1 MKKHRVVV
9 RNLIVLMTLVMV
21 IMSILPA
28 KVEAARGFS
37 MKYKKTTVT
46 PGSKAD
52 KILDK
57 AGEPKSTKKKNSC
70 ATEGYDYTRTYK
82 DFVLYTYTNTKK
94 KNAAEYVSRIKFLTD
109 EVETSEGLTIG
120 STEKTLKKKYRG
132 AKENFGVYSK
142 TKGKTKINITVSGG
156 KVTGIEVLSK

>member
-1 MKKHRVVV
+1 MKKQFGKVK
-9 RNLIVLMTLVMV
+9 VLSLALAFVMV
-21 IMSILPA
+21 IASVLPTQV
-28 KVEAARGFS
+28 KAARGFS
-37 MKYKKTTVT
+37 MKYEKTTVT
-46 PGSKAD
+46 PGDKAD

-82 DFVLYTYTNTKK
+82 DFTLYTYTKTKK
-94 KNAAEYVSRIKFLTD
+94 KNATEYVSRIKFLTD
-109 EVETSEGLTIG
+109 DVQTSEGLKIG

-142 TKGKTKINITVSGG
+142 TKGKTKINITVSKE
-156 KVTGIEVLSK
+156 KVTSIEILVK